1 MRRFYRSPEHKII
14 AGVCRG
20 LAEHFDVNPI
30 IVRLVFIALSGFAVL
45 PGIATY
51 IILWLILPV
60 RQE

>member
-20 LAEHFDVNPI
+20 LAEKFGVNPI
-30 IVRLVFIALSGFAVL
+30 IVRLVFIALTGLAIL
-45 PGIATY
+45 PGIAIY
-51 IILWLILPV
+51 IILWLIMPV

>member
-20 LAEHFDVNPI
+20 LAENLGVNPI
-30 IVRLVFIALSGFAVL
+30 LVRLVFIALTGFAVL

-51 IILWLILPV
+51 IILWLIMPV